1 MHENIVRIKAVANLL
16 KGIGQPYVFVGGAT
30 VSLYNTAPA
39 VAKAIRPTEDVDVV
53 IELISYKDYAEIDA
67 RLRAMG
73 FVNDITSGVICR
85 YRIQG
90 MIVDIMPTEPVMG
103 FSNRWY
109 PEGFRHAITHNLDAE
124 TKVLIFSLPYFLASK
139 WEAHR
144 ARGGKDLRASKDFE
158 DMVYIFENC
167 NDFDQQLLNGP
178 EHVRNYLQKEFSGM
192 IDHPDFEEAVSGHM
206 EDADNTGVILQLKSA
221 LSLN

>member
-1 MHENIVRIKAVANLL
+1 
-16 KGIGQPYVFVGGAT
+16 
-30 VSLYNTAPA
+30 
-39 VAKAIRPTEDVDVV
+39 
-53 IELISYKDYAEIDA
+53 
-67 RLRAMG
+67 MG

-109 PEGFRHAITHNLDAE
+109 PEGFRNAVTHNLDAE
-124 TKVLIFSLPYFLASK
+124 TKILIFSLPYFLASK
-139 WEAHR
+139 WEAHKS
-144 ARGGKDLRASKDFE
+144 RGGKDLRASKDFE

-167 NDFDQQLLNGP
+167 NDFDQQLLAGP
-178 EHVRNYLQKEFSGM
+178 QNVLVYLQKELSGM
-192 IDHPDFEEAVSGHM
+192 IDHPDFEEAVYGHM
-206 EDADNTGVILQLKSA
+206 EDAGNTRIILQLKTA